1 MSDNEHNAWTRRQ
14 SLAAILSLG
23 VAACGGYTAPPATS
37 CGQPPMIP
45 PPPSPPPPPLSAI
58 SSLNDLAKRK
68 GMRFGSVV
76 GAGNAASGS
85 FRNPNYAKLLEAD
98 CGILVGE
105 NEMKWQAIRPSSTSY
120 DFAQFDEMMAYAA
133 SKNLPMRGHN
143 LLWHR
148 PEWMPTWLENYDFGS
163 RPATEA
169 ERLLTEHITTVCA
182 HYRGRIKSYDV
193 VNETVLGDGSLSATA
208 ISRAMGG
215 TTPLLDL
222 AFRTARAQ
230 APDAQ
235 LVYND
240 YMSWETG
247 NEGHRSGVLRLLEGF
262 KARGVPV
269 DALGIQ
275 AHISIYNYD
284 PASGNSGPRQET
296 EWRKFLDEVTGM
308 GYDLLITE
316 LDVNDQNLPADI
328 VTRDNANAAYARDYL
343 DLMFSYRQLKDVL
356 VWGLCSWLQSFQP
369 LRADKLPKRPAPY
382 DAAYQPKPLYRAI
395 AAAIEAAPA
404 R

>member
-1 MSDNEHNAWTRRQ
+1 MTDHVHNAWTRRQ
-14 SLAAILSLG
+14 SLAALLSVG
-23 VAACGGYTAPPATS
+23 VAACGGNTVPPATS
-37 CGQPPMIP
+37 GGPPPVIP
-45 PPPSPPPPPLSAI
+45 PASPPPTMA
-58 SSLNDLAKRK
+58 SLNDLAKRK
-68 GMRFGSVV
+68 GMRFGSAVS
-76 GAGNAASGS
+76 AGSATSGS
-85 FRNPNYAKLLEAD
+85 FRNPDYAKLLETD
-98 CGILVGE
+98 CSILVAE
-105 NEMKWQAIRPSSTSY
+105 NEMKWQAVRPSSTSY
-120 DFAQFDEMMAYAA
+120 DFAKFDEMMVYAD

-148 PEWMPTWLENYDFGS
+148 PEWMPGWLENYDFGT
-163 RPATEA
+163 RPASEA
-169 ERLLTEHITTVCA
+169 ERILTEHITKLCTR
-182 HYRGRIKSYDV
+182 YRGRIKSYDV
-193 VNETVLGDGSLSATA
+193 VNETVLGDGSFSSTA

-215 TTPLLDL
+215 TTQLLDL

-240 YMSWETG
+240 YMSWEPG
-247 NEGHRSGVLRLLEGF
+247 NEGHRAGVLRLLDGF

-275 AHISIYNYD
+275 AHISVHNYD

-328 VTRDNANAAYARDYL
+328 VIRDNANAAYTRDYL

-356 VWGLCSWLQSFQP
+356 VWGMCDPYNWLQSFQP
-369 LRADKLPKRPAPY
+369 LRADGLQKRPAPY
-382 DAAYQPKPLYRAI
+382 DAAFQRKPLYRAI
-395 AAAIEAAPA
+395 AAAFEAAPV